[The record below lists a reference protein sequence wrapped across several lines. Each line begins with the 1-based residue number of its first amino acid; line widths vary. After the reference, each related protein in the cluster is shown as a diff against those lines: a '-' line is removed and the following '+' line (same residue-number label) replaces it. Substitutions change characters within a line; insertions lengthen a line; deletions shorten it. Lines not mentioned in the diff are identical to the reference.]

1 MTTMPEIDLSQM
13 RWREKLNFVVAFSQ
27 NSVDLALANSEEYL
41 DEIILAIIDEPMAIE
56 IL

>member
-41 DEIILAIIDEPMAIE
+41 DEIILVIIDEPMAIK